1 MLTKI
6 TRLDKL
12 GGFRLRVRFSDGSEG
27 MHDFAALVEAPGAM
41 VEPLRDPAYFARVF
55 LEFGALTW
63 PNGFDIAP
71 EWLRR
76 EMAAAGELTP
86 TAEAHWPI

>member
-1 MLTKI
+1 MLTKV
-6 TRLDKL
+6 TSLEKL
-12 GGFRLRVRFSDGSEG
+12 GRHRLRVRFNDGSG
-27 MHDFAALVEAPGAM
+27 GVHDFTAMTQEPGSMLAPLRVEAFF
-41 VEPLRDPAYFARVF
+41 DRVF

-76 EMAAAGELTP
+76 EMEKAGELTRVA
-86 TAEAHWPI
+86 AE

>member
-6 TRLDKL
+6 TRLEKIR
-12 GGFRLRVRFSDGSEG
+12 GFELRVRFSDGSEG
-27 MHDFAALVEAPGAM
+27 THDFAALVREPGPM
-41 VEPLRDPAYFARVF
+41 LEPLCDQAYFGRVF
-55 LEFGALTW
+55 LEFGAPTW

-76 EMAAAGELTP
+76 EMEKAGELTRVA
-86 TAEAHWPI
+86 AE

>member
-6 TRLDKL
+6 TRLEKI
-12 GGFRLRVRFSDGSEG
+12 GGFRLRLRFTDGSEG
-27 MHDFAALVEAPGAM
+27 THDFVSM
-41 VEPLRDPAYFARVF
+41 VSEGGPMLEPLRDEAYFNRVF

-76 EMAAAGELTP
+76 EMEVAGELSRVA
-86 TAEAHWPI
+86 AE

>member
-1 MLTKI
+1 MLTKV
-6 TRLDKL
+6 TRLEKL

-27 MHDFAALVEAPGAM
+27 VHDFTAMANEPGSMLA
-41 VEPLRDPAYFARVF
+41 PLRDEAYFARVF
-55 LEFGALTW
+55 LEFGAPTW

-76 EMAAAGELTP
+76 EMAAANELTAAA
-86 TAEAHWPI
+86 AE